1 MHDFKRAYYI
11 KSLLYLK
18 DFSYDW
24 CSNAPKTCQT
34 LKTLTDAYLMLE
46 KTKSGFV
53 CFDCDV
59 GGRHVFGRYPE
70 RGLHIDGCRV
80 YLCLEKGM

>member
-1 MHDFKRAYYI
+1 
-11 KSLLYLK
+11 
-18 DFSYDW
+18 
-24 CSNAPKTCQT
+24 
-34 LKTLTDAYLMLE
+34 MLE